1 MKKYTF
7 LPLLKIVA
15 LGVILSVTTVN
26 AQNNDPKLADYL
38 DAMVNGPAQANDNG
52 STFESARAH
61 RPGPHEDAYKA
72 WQLICHQMS
81 APGADSA
88 SIKAQMKDVLAT
100 NGVPT
105 DVKVWMIKQF
115 QWIGNEADIPALAP
129 FLTSQEYTLRDE
141 AIRTISMIPGQKA
154 VDTLKKAAE
163 NADDADKQR
172 IQSALAQR
180 TQDISCAVETEFPQ
194 ALPYVSDAEV
204 EKYLKD
210 YASFSIEKKIL
221 TLASLT
227 TRGDR
232 KYLPLALEAIRAEG
246 EDADALRRE
255 GILALEKLATANEVP
270 VLLENLRF
278 DRGLVIKVASV
289 VEVDGFDAALLDA
302 MGNVDEE
309 TFGSVVEILANRR
322 VDVLKPVIERMMAEK
337 CLQRVRMMEVASR
350 LATADEVPA
359 LVDALGLFALGR
371 DRDNAEKCITAVCA
385 GDSAPV
391 LTKER
396 DLNVILPLLGRIG
409 DERAWQIIDENLKK
423 AEYRDMAL
431 RGLSNLPNA
440 KQADK
445 MLAIVDAPEGYTDE
459 QKIAA
464 LRAYIRVV
472 SLPHKQIGIK
482 VGDREKLAMLKGAF
496 ERSTR
501 IDEKKLILSRLN
513 ALRTV
518 DSAKFAQSFF
528 DDPELVMDAYRAF
541 LDLAH
546 HDNLRRPNA
555 DFFRLGLDI
564 VIEKCTDEGLV
575 IRAKK
580 YRGMM

>member
-1 MKKYTF
+1 MKKTISF
-7 LPLLKIVA
+7 LSLLT
-15 LGVILSVTTVN
+15 LGLFLCVTTVN

-100 NGVPT
+100 DGVPA

-115 QWIGNEADIPALAP
+115 QWIGNEADIPTLAP

-141 AIRTISMIPGQKA
+141 AIRTISTIPGQKA
-154 VDTLKKAAE
+154 VDVLKNAAE
-163 NADDADKQR
+163 KADDADKQR

-210 YASFSIEKKIL
+210 YASFSVEKKIL

-227 TRGDR
+227 VRGDR
-232 KYLPLALEAIRAEG
+232 KYAQYAIEAISAEG

-255 GILALEKLATANEVP
+255 GILALEKLGSTKDIP
-270 VLLENLRF
+270 LLLGDCLQF
-278 DRGLVIKVASV
+278 DRGLAIRVAGLI
-289 VEVDGFDAALLDA
+289 EADGFDAELLKYTGSEDN
-302 MGNVDEE
+302 NV
-309 TFGSVVEILANRR
+309 FSAVMEILANRR
-322 VDVLKPVIERMMAEK
+322 VDVMAPIMARMSQEK
-337 CLQRVRMMEVASR
+337 CADRGRLMDFASVI
-350 LATADEVPA
+350 ATKEDIPA
-359 LVDALGLFALGR
+359 LVDTLGLFAPGR
-371 DRDNAEKCITAVCA
+371 ERDDAERRIVAVCG

-440 KQADK
+440 KQAEK
-445 MLAIVDAPEGYTDE
+445 MLAIVDATAGYTDE

-472 SLPHKQIGIK
+472 SLPNDKIGIRA
-482 VGDREKLAMLKGAF
+482 GDREKLAMLKEAF
-496 ERSTR
+496 SRATR
-501 IDEKKLILSRLN
+501 IDEKKLVLSRLN
-513 ALRTV
+513 AIRTV

-528 DDPELVMDAYRAF
+528 NDPELVQDAYRAF
-541 LDLAH
+541 IDLAH

-555 DFFRLGLDI
+555 DFFRPGLDI
-564 VIEKCTDEGLV
+564 VIEKCTDQGLV
-575 IRAKK
+575 TRAKK

>member
-1 MKKYTF
+1 MKKTISLLSLLTLGLF
-7 LPLLKIVA
+7 LC
-15 LGVILSVTTVN
+15 VTTVN

-38 DAMVNGPAQANDNG
+38 DAMVNGPAQADDNG

-100 NGVPT
+100 DGVPA

-141 AIRTISMIPGQKA
+141 AIRTISTIPGQKA
-154 VDTLKKAAE
+154 VDVLKNAAE
-163 NADDADKQR
+163 KADDADKQR

-210 YASFSIEKKIL
+210 YASFSVEAKIR
-221 TLASLT
+221 TLAALT
-227 TRGDR
+227 VRGDR
-232 KYLPLALEAIRAEG
+232 KYVKLATDVISAEG

-255 GILALEKLATANEVP
+255 GILALEKLATVNEVP
-270 VLLENLRF
+270 LLLENLKF

-289 VEVDGFDAALLDA
+289 VEVDGFDAALLKA
-302 MGNVDEE
+302 MENVDEE

-322 VDVLKPVIERMMAEK
+322 VDVLKPVVERMMAEK
-337 CLQRVRMMEVASR
+337 CQNRVRMMEVASR
-350 LATADEVPA
+350 LATKDDVPA
-359 LVDALGLFALGR
+359 LTDALGLFAQGR
-371 DRDNAEKCITAVCA
+371 DRDNAEKCITAVCM

-440 KQADK
+440 KQAEK
-445 MLAIVDAPEGYTDE
+445 MLAIVDATAGYTDE

-472 SLPHKQIGIK
+472 SLPNDKIGIQA
-482 VGDREKLAMLKGAF
+482 GDREKLAMLKEAF
-496 ERSTR
+496 SRATR
-501 IDEKKLILSRLN
+501 IDERKLVLSRLN
-513 ALRTV
+513 AIRTV

-528 DDPELVMDAYRAF
+528 NDPELVQDAYRAF
-541 LDLAH
+541 IDLAH

-555 DFFRLGLDI
+555 DFFRPGLDI
-564 VIEKCTDEGLV
+564 VIEKCTDQGLV
-575 IRAKK
+575 TRAKK
-580 YRGMM
+580 YREMM